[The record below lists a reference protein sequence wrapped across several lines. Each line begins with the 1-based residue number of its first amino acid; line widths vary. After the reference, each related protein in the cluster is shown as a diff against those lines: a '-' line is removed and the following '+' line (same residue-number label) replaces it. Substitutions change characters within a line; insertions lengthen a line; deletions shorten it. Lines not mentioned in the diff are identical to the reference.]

1 MEPLGYISLSC
12 IVIPAYAVN
21 PIDHACII
29 GDSDTSKMR
38 GSIDWS
44 HNDCT
49 IVGFWF
55 YFFGDMVL
63 PCLVYSMSCC
73 WTKIFESVLLE
84 EAGKLS
90 LETCL

>member
-1 MEPLGYISLSC
+1 MKPLGYKSLSC
-12 IVIPAYAVN
+12 IEIPAYAVN

-55 YFFGDMVL
+55 YFLGVMIL
-63 PCLVYSMSCC
+63 PCLVYSIGCC
-73 WTKIFESVLLE
+73 WIKIFGLVLLN
-84 EAGKLS
+84 EAGS
-90 LETCL
+90 VEP